1 MTGFVILLVALVCLG
16 VGFTVGRRYGIES
29 EARRQIRERDPDWP
43 Y

>member
-1 MTGFVILLVALVCLG
+1 MTAIVILLVAVICLG

-29 EARRQIRERDPDWP
+29 ETRRQIRDRERP